1 LATPDYCTARDVQ
14 AALPDGNWGETY
26 DDVLASCVTRASRAI
41 DAYLKRA
48 PGAFA
53 VSDDSTRYFDGT
65 GGAVLWPG
73 EFIAVTS
80 LSVAETGDPTAYTL
94 WAATDYVLWPY
105 NAAAEG
111 MPYERIDLDT
121 LYGTKTMFPRYRKAV
136 KVVGKFGYS
145 GTVPDEVQAAA
156 IIEAARLFK
165 RGQAGYQ
172 DYGGNPALGQVRV
185 TAELDPQAA
194 QVLAAARFGRLT
206 I

>member
-1 LATPDYCTARDVQ
+1 MATPDYCTASDVK

-26 DDVLASCVTRASRAI
+26 NSVLASCVTRASRAI

-53 VSDDSTRYFDGT
+53 VTTDSTRYFDGT

-73 EFIAVTS
+73 EFISVTS
-80 LSVAETGDPTAYTL
+80 LSVAETGDFTAYTL
-94 WAATDYVLWPY
+94 WPATDYVLWPY

-111 MPYERIDLDT
+111 MPYERIDIDT
-121 LYGTKTMFPRYRKAV
+121 LYGTKTMFSRYRKAV
-136 KVVGKFGYS
+136 KIIGKFGFS
-145 GTVPDEVQAAA
+145 VTVPDEVQAAT

-165 RGQAGYQ
+165 RGQSGYQ

-194 QVLAAARFGRLT
+194 QILAAARFGRLT

>member
-1 LATPDYCTARDVQ
+1 MATPDYCTAREIQ

-26 DDVLASCVTRASRAI
+26 DDALAHCATRASRAI

-53 VSDDSTRYFDGT
+53 VSADTTRYFDGNRGT
-65 GGAVLWPG
+65 SLWPG

-80 LSVAETGDPTAYTL
+80 LSVAELGDLTSYTL
-94 WAATDYVLWPY
+94 WAATNYVLWPY
-105 NAAAEG
+105 NAAADG
-111 MPYERIDLDT
+111 VPYERIDIDT
-121 LYGTKTMFPRYRKAV
+121 LYGTKTSFTGYRKAV
-136 KVVGKFGYS
+136 KIIGKFGYS
-145 GTVPDEVQAAA
+145 AVVPDEVKAAA

-172 DYGGNPALGQVRV
+172 DYGGSPTLGQVRV
-185 TAELDPQAA
+185 TADLDPQAMA
-194 QVLAAARFGRLT
+194 ILAAARFGRLT